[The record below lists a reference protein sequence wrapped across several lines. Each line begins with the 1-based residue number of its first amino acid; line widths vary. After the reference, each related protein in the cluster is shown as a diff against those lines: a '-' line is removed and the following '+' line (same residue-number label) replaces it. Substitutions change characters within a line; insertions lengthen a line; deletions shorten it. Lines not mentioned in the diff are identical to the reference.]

1 MFKNVMLDIA
11 LRIPALFFCAFLN
24 AILLTSSATAEYIL
38 TAPPR
43 ENADLGKETYEPLAE
58 YLSQLL
64 GDKVVYQQPNGWF
77 DYTQKMRDGRYDIVF
92 DGPHFA
98 AWRVKH
104 LQHIPIA
111 VLPGTLDFILI
122 AKANDQEVNKA
133 KDLNGKKICGML
145 SPNLGTSL
153 VYELFENP
161 VLQPVIEEV
170 SGGMREVYKAFV
182 NGQCRAAILRNQY
195 YHGLPGTEKVG
206 FKIIAKTESL
216 PNQTITISKRLEKNA
231 QQIADFMVS
240 REGAMAAQGLLKRYS
255 QSAPYFE
262 ATNTNRY
269 EGIEDLLEGVV
280 WGW

>member
-1 MFKNVMLDIA
+1 MLEKT
-11 LRIPALFFCAFLN
+11 LRRPLLLFCVLLNTFLFSGTIN
-24 AILLTSSATAEYIL
+24 ADYIL

-43 ENADLGKETYEPLAE
+43 ENSELGKETYESLAN

-64 GDKVVYQQPNGWF
+64 GDKVVYHQPSGWF
-77 DYTQKMRDGRYDIVF
+77 DYAQKMRDGRYDIIF

-104 LQHIPIA
+104 LQHIPVA
-111 VLPGTLDFILI
+111 VLPGTLDFVLI
-122 AKANDQEVNKA
+122 AKANDQEIIRT

-170 SGGMREVYKAFV
+170 SGGMKEVYKSFKSD
-182 NGQCRAAILRNQY
+182 QCRAAILRNDNYQN
-195 YHGLPGTEKVG
+195 LPDAEKAGV
-206 FKIIAKTESL
+206 KIIAKTKSL

-240 REGAMAAQGLLKRYS
+240 QEGAVAAQGLLTRYS
-255 QSAPYFE
+255 KSAPYFE
-262 ATNTNRY
+262 TTSSDRY
-269 EGIEDLLEGVV
+269 DGIEDLLEGVV

>member
-1 MFKNVMLDIA
+1 MLEKA
-11 LRIPALFFCAFLN
+11 LRYTPQLFCVLLN
-24 AILLTSSATAEYIL
+24 ILFITSIANADYIL

-43 ENADLGKETYEPLAE
+43 ENGELGKETYEPLAN

-77 DYTQKMRDGRYDIVF
+77 DYTQKMRDGRYDIIF

-111 VLPGTLDFILI
+111 VLPGTLDFVLI
-122 AKANDQEVNKA
+122 AKANDQEITKT

-170 SGGMREVYKAFV
+170 RGGMQEVYNSFK
-182 NGQCRAAILRNQY
+182 NGHCRAAILRNDNY
-195 YHGLPGTEKVG
+195 ENLPAAEQASVKV
-206 FKIIAKTESL
+206 IAKTKSL
-216 PNQTITISKRLEKNA
+216 PNQTITVSKRLEKNA

-240 REGAMAAQGLLKRYS
+240 QEGALAAQGLLSRYS
-255 QSAPYFE
+255 KSAPYFE
-262 ATNTNRY
+262 TTSSDRY
-269 EGIEDLLEGVV
+269 KGIEDLLEGVV

>member
-1 MFKNVMLDIA
+1 MFKSVMLDKA
-11 LRIPALFFCAFLN
+11 LRRPLWLCVFLN
-24 AILLTSSATAEYIL
+24 VTFVFNTANAEYIL

-43 ENADLGKETYEPLAE
+43 ENADLGKETYQPLAD

-64 GDKVVYQQPNGWF
+64 GDKVVYQQPSGWF
-77 DYTQKMRDGRYDIVF
+77 DYTQKMREGRYDIIF

-104 LQHIPIA
+104 LQHIPIV
-111 VLPGTLDFILI
+111 VLPGTLDFILV
-122 AKANDQEVNKA
+122 AKANDQEITKTS
-133 KDLNGKKICGML
+133 DLNGKKICGML

-170 SGGMREVYKAFV
+170 RGGMQEVYNAFDSAH
-182 NGQCRAAILRNQY
+182 CRAAILRNHY
-195 YHGLPGTEKVG
+195 FNNLPETEKAKL
-206 FKIIAKTESL
+206 KIIAKTKSM

-231 QQIADFMVS
+231 RQIADFMVS
-240 REGAMAAQGLLKRYS
+240 QEGAMAAQGLLSRYS
-255 QSAPYFE
+255 RGAPYFE
-262 ATNTNRY
+262 ATSSDRY